1 MIEILRKMFDANPE
15 KSIIGLKD
23 KCSECGREITVNI
36 SPTSGGFGLQGG
48 ALFKSSDGG
57 YSAKC
62 PDCYNLDRA
71 KTDDTLSPLLSR
83 VRSRR
88 LRLRP

>member
-1 MIEILRKMFDANPE
+1 MVQILKELFNGNPE
-15 KSIIGLKD
+15 KSKIELNDTCSDCKSDVIIK
-23 KCSECGREITVNI
+23 ITH
-36 SPTSGGFGLQGG
+36 TAGGFGLQGG

-71 KTDDTLSPLLSR
+71 KTDDTPSPSLPR

-88 LRLRP
+88 LLLHP